1 MKANNR
7 ELDHYERVINL
18 PQTLNAIL
26 LLLMGSGFLA
36 LISLLLARAET
47 RTLISVSMLTL
58 VSIALFILNTQGYHK
73 LASFG
78 PFFLVA
84 FVLIYN
90 QVVNNGLFDVALLAY
105 PALIVFSSLLLGT
118 KFVVPIS
125 GVMIA
130 VVSVIQKLTD
140 MGIVTP
146 YEGRLTTNAQDYWTI
161 VAAIAI
167 TGAIVYI
174 IMSIIEKNVT
184 NILISEEHIKLVYES
199 TLKGWARA
207 LELRDHETEGHS
219 QRVTE
224 LTIALAGKLGITGEA
239 LTNVRWGA
247 LLHDIG
253 KMSVPDEVL
262 LKPGRLTKEEFDI
275 IKEHPTTARTLLGN
289 IPYLQSALAIPY
301 GHHERWDGSGYPRG
315 LKGEDIPLPARIFAV
330 IDVWDALHSERPY
343 KKAWSDEETIAYL
356 KENIGSH
363 FDPNVVYAFEELL
376 EEERNT
382 DNIVS
387 T

>member
-1 MKANNR
+1 MKANSR

-26 LLLMGSGFLA
+26 LLLMGSGVLA
-36 LISLLLARAET
+36 LISLLLVRAET

-58 VSIALFILNTQGYHK
+58 VSIALFILNTLGYHK

-84 FVLIYN
+84 FVLVYN

-118 KFVVPIS
+118 KFVIPIS
-125 GVMIA
+125 GIMIA

-140 MGIVTP
+140 MDIVTP

-330 IDVWDALHSERPY
+330 IDVWDALRSERPY